1 MVARVV
7 RLGSVI
13 VFSAVVGS
21 AAAAQPITCE
31 SALSAQDPLTAY
43 VERAADC
50 LRPVGELFARN
61 TDQALADAN
70 FVIAQ
75 DPTFAA
81 AYAVRGQA
89 HLWAVQPAQ
98 AVRDLSIALF
108 LDPTNVDWLLFR
120 SELMVFLNDIDGAI
134 ADLTSAIAVEPANE
148 ALLLER
154 SRLHERRADLTSAL
168 ADAEQAAALN
178 PESAAAL
185 LRIADVHYE
194 AGRDQVALDA
204 YRAYLAVTT
213 ERSPVVNAR
222 ILILEQRL
230 GSGG

>member
-21 AAAAQPITCE
+21 AAAAQPITCD
-31 SALSAQDPLTAY
+31 SALSAQDPLNAY

-108 LDPTNVDWLLFR
+108 LDPTNVEWLRFR
-120 SELMVFLNDIDGAI
+120 SELMLFLNDIDGAI
-134 ADLTSAIAVEPANE
+134 ADLTSAIALEPTYE

-154 SRLHERRADLTSAL
+154 SRLHERRA
-168 ADAEQAAALN
+168 
-178 PESAAAL
+178 
-185 LRIADVHYE
+185 
-194 AGRDQVALDA
+194 
-204 YRAYLAVTT
+204 YLAVTT
-213 ERSPVVNAR
+213 ERSPVASAR

-230 GSGG
+230 SSGG